1 MRIFTLLLFLFT
13 SCAKEEFA
21 TKRNLNSINVPLTF
35 SSTVENCSDYTL
47 IRPYVDFLFL
57 WDNTS
62 SQVFV
67 SNETKSALNQTIN
80 LISNRFD
87 YHIMMAPLVQTGSNT
102 NFLISRNTV
111 GLSSS
116 ALDIRI
122 DESEAEDSLDS
133 FTTSGSS
140 EEHGIQRAVD
150 IISQNRSNGIF
161 RKNSYVVIVVMSNG
175 NDQFFT
181 SSGFYDGPATNN
193 YVQSKL
199 QELSNLSIER
209 ESIKTRFI
217 SLVGHQSCNNGWK
230 EGSTYRQF
238 SALVHE
244 NNYNCSSDQSSDYEC
259 LSQTPDSHDICQMNF
274 SGLFDAVNNSITD
287 TVVKH
292 KYDHWPISMQE
303 EPILFD
309 ENTIQV
315 FKSTGEELLEVSG
328 ETPGENGWKYIG
340 YKVNQP
346 TTYEPFVGEN
356 VSAHTLQLFGD
367 AKVTYPE
374 CLLISYESPT
384 YYYGYGYLDAKPLE
398 GSIRVKKN
406 GVLISEDE
414 WTYIGFK
421 EAQNLRVIGPG
432 NPSEP
437 FLEGFPADTVFNK
450 YIIKFSE
457 SFIYQNGDVIEIT
470 SDPTGT

>member
-1 MRIFTLLLFLFT
+1 MRFIAFLLILFT
-13 SCAKEEFA
+13 SCAEEEFA

-35 SSTVENCSDYTL
+35 SSTVENCSNYTL

-67 SNETKSALNQTIN
+67 SDATKSALRQTIN
-80 LISNRFD
+80 LISDRFD
-87 YHIMMAPLVQTGSNT
+87 YHIMMAPLVKTNPEN
-102 NFLISRNTV
+102 NFLITRNKL
-111 GLSSS
+111 GLNSS
-116 ALDIRI
+116 ALDIRVE
-122 DESEAEDSLDS
+122 ESEAEESLDS
-133 FTTSGSS
+133 FTTALSS

-161 RKNSYVVIVVMSNG
+161 RKNSYVVIVLMSNG

-181 SSGFYDGPATNN
+181 SSGFFDGPTTSN
-193 YVQSKL
+193 YLQTKL
-199 QELSNLSIER
+199 TELSNISTER

-217 SLVGHQSCNNGWK
+217 SLVGHQPCNNGWK

-238 SALVHE
+238 SSLVHE
-244 NNYNCSSDQSSDYEC
+244 NNYNCSADQSNDYEC

-274 SGLFDAVNNSITD
+274 SSLFDAVNNSITD

-303 EPILFD
+303 SPLLFN
-309 ENTIQV
+309 ESTIQV
-315 FKSTGEELLEVSG
+315 FKSSGEELLEVSG
-328 ETPGENGWKYIG
+328 EEPSESGWKYIG
-340 YKVNQP
+340 YKENHA

-356 VSAHTLQLFGD
+356 QSAHMIQLYGN
-367 AKVTYPE
+367 ARVTYPE
-374 CLLISYESPT
+374 CLLVSYESPT
-384 YYYGYGYLDAKPLE
+384 YYYGYGYLDSKPLE

-406 GVLISEDE
+406 GTLVSEDE

-421 EAQNLRVIGPG
+421 ESQNLRILGPG

-437 FLEGFPADTVFNK
+437 FLEGFPADTVNNK

-457 SFIYQNGDVIEIT
+457 SFIYQSGDIVEIT
-470 SDPTGT
+470 ADPKGT

>member
-1 MRIFTLLLFLFT
+1 MRLVIFLLILFT

-21 TKRNLNSINVPLTF
+21 TKRNLNSLNIPLTF
-35 SSTVENCSDYTL
+35 SSSVENCSNYTL

-67 SNETKSALNQTIN
+67 SNQTKSALRQTIN
-80 LISNRFD
+80 LISDRFD
-87 YHIMMAPLVQTGSNT
+87 YHIMMAPLVKTSPEN
-102 NFLISRNTV
+102 NFLITRNKV
-111 GLSSS
+111 GLSPS
-116 ALDIRI
+116 ALNIRV
-122 DESEAEDSLDS
+122 DESEAEESLDS
-133 FTTSGSS
+133 FVTSLSS
-140 EEHGIQRAVD
+140 EEHGIQRAID
-150 IISQNRSNGIF
+150 LLSQNQTNGIF
-161 RKNSYVVIVVMSNG
+161 RKNSYVVVVLMSNG

-181 SSGFYDGPATNN
+181 SSGFYDGVTTNN
-193 YVQSKL
+193 YVQTQL
-199 QELSNLSIER
+199 QDLSTISQER
-209 ESIKTRFI
+209 ESLKTRFI

-230 EGSTYRQF
+230 EGSTYKQF

-244 NNYNCSSDQSSDYEC
+244 NNYNCSDDQSSDFEC
-259 LSQTPDSHDICQMNF
+259 TSTSPDSHDICQMNF
-274 SGLFDAVNNSITD
+274 LGLFDAVNNSVTD

-315 FKSTGEELLEVSG
+315 FKSSGEELLEVSG
-328 ETPGENGWKYIG
+328 EASGENGWKYIG
-340 YKVNQP
+340 YKENQA
-346 TTYEPFVGEN
+346 TTYEPFIGEN
-356 VSAHTLQLFGD
+356 QSAHMLQLFGS

-374 CLLISYESPT
+374 CLLVSFESPT
-384 YYYGYGYLDAKPLE
+384 YFYGYGYLDSKPLE
-398 GSIRVKKN
+398 GSIKVKKN
-406 GVLISEDE
+406 GVSVPESD

-421 EAQNLRVIGPG
+421 ESQNLRVVGPG

-437 FLEGFPADTVFNK
+437 FLEGFPADYATNK

-457 SFIYQNGDVIEIT
+457 SFIYQSGDVIEIT
-470 SDPTGT
+470 SDPKGT